1 MGAMDFNTDT
11 SPENPKG
18 GSWGGPIPSS
28 AIQKEGSKWHM
39 GETQNRGS
47 EGRVLNKKVVCRDC
61 LWWFYHKR
69 FGEYLVLLFL
79 SFTHIHL
86 DCSELSLW
94 RYTNVFFRFETR
106 HHRVSSSK
114 IVHCSLPKNR
124 SAATWADSLE
134 SLRSPIG
141 SAYTWHCWRSPSLRK
156 LRHLR
161 LRAGR
166 YQAVESLV
174 QIKSLTCWMS
184 MSPFNSGNTN
194 IQLWHLWKPP
204 WVNGLFSSRK
214 ILSFLY
220 SFSEARDEH
229 DHQNHWKRSPGGGF
243 SLPVIGETIEPKAHQ
258 DRIGFVMD
266 IPRNLFTC
274 QECHFFLLGVVPVVE
289 IGGRY
294 IMMPAWS

>member
-204 WVNGLFSSRK
+204 WVNFILNKHLFVVYFHPGKYYRFYIHFPKPGMNMITK
-214 ILSFLY
+214 IIES
-220 SFSEARDEH
+220 
-229 DHQNHWKRSPGGGF
+229 DHQEADF
-243 SLPVIGETIEPKAHQ
+243 LLLSLAKPWSQKHT
-258 DRIGFVMD
+258 RIGSD
-266 IPRNLFTC
+266 LLWTSQGI
-274 QECHFFLLGVVPVVE
+274 FL
-289 IGGRY
+289 
-294 IMMPAWS
+294 PARSAISFC